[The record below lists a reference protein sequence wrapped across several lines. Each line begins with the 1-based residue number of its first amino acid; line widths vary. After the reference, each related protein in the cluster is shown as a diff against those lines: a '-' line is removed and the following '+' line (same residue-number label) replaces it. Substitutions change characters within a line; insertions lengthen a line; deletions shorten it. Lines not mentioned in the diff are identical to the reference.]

1 MADKGLSELFE
12 DAGRAVSWL
21 GLAMDG
27 HRQVDVTITGF
38 SVKSPVAERGEFFLV
53 LRGLDAAGM
62 PLVSFTSATTLEEVF
77 RSVVARLKNGSL
89 RWRADEYAR

>member
-1 MADKGLSELFE
+1 MPDKGLSEGFE

-27 HRQVDVTITGF
+27 HREVDVQLAGF
-38 SVKSPVAERGEFFLV
+38 SVKAPVAERGEFFLV
-53 LRGLDAAGM
+53 LRGLAADGT
-62 PLVSFTSATTLEEVF
+62 PVVSFTSATTLEECF

-89 RWRADEYAR
+89 RWRDDEYAR